1 MAGRYGLVSWLV
13 MRFPVRICSRW
24 IAAAAVVCAT
34 VSVQAQ
40 NTSSSSSSSSQT
52 NTVPSVSGTPYIVVD
67 PLAKVR
73 YDNRWDLSVG
83 AAYDHM
89 KAGPNLLQGANL
101 GGLDFE
107 ASMWLTRHWAVE
119 ATDRT
124 YVGTSGAAP
133 NDANANGGPIKGP
146 FVAEYFFAGGPEWL
160 GPHNKHGALI
170 AHVMAGGVYGNF
182 QHSLLGKPASVVAF
196 YPNQFAPA
204 IIMGGHFDLNRS
216 EHWVF
221 RITPDAVWTR
231 YSTNYAPKVTANDI
245 NFAISVGMEYKFT
258 KIKRWR

>member
-1 MAGRYGLVSWLV
+1 
-13 MRFPVRICSRW
+13 MRFPVRFFPCLLAILALTFGAGTRME
-24 IAAAAVVCAT
+24 
-34 VSVQAQ
+34 AQ
-40 NTSSSSSSSSQT
+40 SSSSSSSSSSAVQT
-52 NTVPSVSGTPYIVVD
+52 TDAQTTEATPYIAVD

-73 YDNRWDLSVG
+73 YDNRWDMSLG

-101 GGLDFE
+101 GGLDLE

-133 NDANANGGPIKGP
+133 NDANSNGGPIKGP
-146 FVAEYFFAGGPEWL
+146 FVAEYFFAAGPEVL
-160 GPHNKHGALI
+160 GPHNKHAAII

-196 YPNQFAPA
+196 YPNQLAPA

-216 EHWVF
+216 EHLVF
-221 RITPDAVWTR
+221 RISPDAVWTR
-231 YSTNYAPKVTANDI
+231 YSINYPPFTTANDI

-258 KIKRWR
+258 KIKRSLRKENWVSGW

>member
-1 MAGRYGLVSWLV
+1 MD
-13 MRFPVRICSRW
+13 
-24 IAAAAVVCAT
+24 
-34 VSVQAQ
+34 AQ
-40 NTSSSSSSSSQT
+40 TTSTQT
-52 NTVPSVSGTPYIVVD
+52 GSAEPAENGTYISVD

-73 YDNRWDLSVG
+73 YNNRFDMSLG

-101 GGLDFE
+101 GGLNLE
-107 ASMWLTRHWAVE
+107 GSYWLTKHWGVE
-119 ATDRT
+119 GTDRT
-124 YVGTSGAAP
+124 YVGTSGTAP
-133 NDANANGGPIKGP
+133 NSLNLRGP
-146 FVAEYFFAGGPEWL
+146 FISEYFFAAGPEWL

-182 QHSLLGKPASVVAF
+182 QHDLLGKPASFVGF
-196 YPNQFAPA
+196 YQNQLAPA
-204 IIMGGHFDLNRS
+204 FIIGGHFDLNRS

-231 YSTNYAPKVTANDI
+231 YSTNYAPVITQNDI

-258 KIKRWR
+258 KIKRR